1 MSGTAPTRAEMRR
14 MFREADKAT
23 KAARERENAL
33 KEACSR
39 WMNANR
45 RWGLRPEAIRHE
57 VGA

>member
-1 MSGTAPTRAEMRR
+1 MSAAAPTSAEMRR
-14 MFREADKAT
+14 MFRAADEAA
-23 KAARERENAL
+23 KAARERDNAL

-39 WMNANR
+39 WMSANR